1 MAPGARSA
9 RDLYVTLVPV
19 AFPLS
24 ERTTVARALTIAQ
37 RAYDSGLLLAPNSF
51 HRVLDLLPP
60 DSEIKAEPGWVTPMI
75 SFIDARDFLGNELF
89 DSMNAG
95 VFANRAASEEAL
107 IWINRLPGRTS
118 MSAIFPD
125 TGLPGPFPPNVM
137 PIAGGLTMLRGLD
150 FADGLVETVD
160 VWLAPSVHWP
170 LLVRVEKQVVFA
182 GPAGVFPCWQVR
194 LRPGFEQVNGMLDKM
209 VGSVVP
215 PFIALF
221 EVAAPH
227 RMVQLSFP
235 TQMSM
240 SAPRATMELVS

>member
-1 MAPGARSA
+1 MIREEFEPTIFRDPGIPDGEKSRYRVGISGEPGGFEVSHVVVHDRGGYHTTIEASPEDKSG
-9 RDLYVTLVPV
+9 RD
-19 AFPLS
+19 
-24 ERTTVARALTIAQ
+24 RALVMTVEQRIGRIDGRLHAESYRAQ
-37 RAYDSGLLLAPNSF
+37 TRSGATVVS
-51 HRVLDLLPP
+51 R
-60 DSEIKAEPGWVTPMI
+60 
-75 SFIDARDFLGNELF
+75 
-89 DSMNAG
+89 
-95 VFANRAASEEAL
+95 EEV
-107 IWINRLPGRTS
+107 N
-118 MSAIFPD
+118 FVD
-125 TGLPGPFPPNVM
+125 TVHLQFGGLPGPFPPNVM
-137 PIAGGLTMLRGLD
+137 PIAAGLTMLRGLE
-150 FADGLVETVD
+150 FGDGLIETVD
-160 VWLAPSVHWP
+160 VWLASSVHWP

-182 GPAGVFPCWQVR
+182 GTAGVFPCWQVR

>member
-1 MAPGARSA
+1 MIREEFVPTIFRDPGIPDGEKSTYRVGIAGEPGGFEVSHVVVHDRA
-9 RDLYVTLVPV
+9 WY
-19 AFPLS
+19 
-24 ERTTVARALTIAQ
+24 RTTLEASPAGNSDRALVMTVEQRIGRIDGRLHAESYRAQ
-37 RAYDSGLLLAPNSF
+37 TRSGSTVVS
-51 HRVLDLLPP
+51 R
-60 DSEIKAEPGWVTPMI
+60 
-75 SFIDARDFLGNELF
+75 
-89 DSMNAG
+89 
-95 VFANRAASEEAL
+95 EEV
-107 IWINRLPGRTS
+107 N
-118 MSAIFPD
+118 FVD
-125 TGLPGPFPPNVM
+125 TVHLQFGGLPGPFPPNVM
-137 PIAGGLTMLRGLD
+137 PIAGGLTMLRGLE
-150 FADGLVETVD
+150 FADGLVETID
-160 VWLAPSVHWP
+160 VWLAASVHWP
-170 LLVRVEKQVVFA
+170 LLVRVDKQVVCT